1 MRIRTIKPEFWTDE
15 LISELSIE
23 SRLLFIALWNVS
35 DDEGNFC
42 YLPKQL
48 KIQTLPYDNIDIN
61 IYLYELSVKN
71 LIIPYKSGSK
81 IFFNIKNFKKHQKI
95 NRPSPPIHPTLNG
108 NSLNPHDIFTDY
120 SLGKEGRKEG
130 KERKGNKEEE
140 EIIIDFSLVDNLF
153 KKYDL
158 EGSLEFYDKMQNSK
172 WLNSHGKPIYNK
184 VNYIIECIRNLKD
197 EKFSRSN
204 EIIKPHKSI
213 RNDEKQLTR
222 AELRKLQKQST

>member
-42 YLPKQL
+42 FAPKQL

-61 IYLYELSVKN
+61 IYLYELSTKD

-81 IFFNIKNFKKHQKI
+81 IYFHIKNFKKHQKI
-95 NRPSPPIHPTLNG
+95 NRPSPAIYPTLNG
-108 NSLNPHDIFTDY
+108 NSLNPHEVFSEY

-140 EIIIDFSLVDNLF
+140 EIIDFSIVNDLF
-153 KKYDL
+153 NKYDL
-158 EGSLEFYDKMQNSK
+158 EGAKEFYDKMQNLQ
-172 WLNSHGKPIYNK
+172 WLNASGKPIKNK
-184 VNYIIECIRNLKD
+184 VNYIIECIRKLKD
-197 EKFSRSN
+197 EKFIRSN
-204 EIIKPHKSI
+204 KFVEPHKSI
-213 RNDEKQLTR
+213 RSNEKQLTR
-222 AELRKLQKQST
+222 AELRKLQKHST